1 MNIWETRLNFRPRS
15 GWEALDLGTRLFQER
30 PALYMAVW
38 ATLSLPVYALVLALC
53 WQQPEWG
60 GFFVW
65 WLKPLF
71 EAPVLWLMSQQVFE
85 PLPPYRQ
92 CIRTAFRQMWRPRLI
107 GDLTWRRFSLRRS
120 LVLPVT
126 LLEGVNGKAYQ
137 RRCNELSRQSGG
149 AAGWLAVFGIHLESI
164 LAFGLLSMLF
174 WLWVGDPTQ
183 NIVAGPF
190 GGARSMAALEQIETL
205 VSSGRGML
213 FQHLLNG
220 TYVLL
225 LCFWGPIYVACGFT
239 LYLNARTKAEGWD
252 IRLAAR
258 KIQDRL
264 LGSSSALWALALAVF
279 IGFGFSGS
287 LHAEPLPSR
296 EKVEQ
301 IRDNTL
307 RKAPFQSIK
316 TQTEY
321 CWIKCGKED
330 NTRQQ
335 RSLPDMPDIKTPSP
349 GWFNGLMYALIV
361 LLLALVLW
369 VLYRWYRAN
378 GGFGFGLNQGEE
390 VPETLFG
397 MKITPESLP
406 KDVASTVLAEYE
418 RDPRAAMSLLY
429 RASLSQISRRYGLP
443 LRSSDTEGQVLK
455 RVRQRQPQLLDYWQP
470 LTDNWVALAYAHRL
484 PEREA
489 VHSLCRQY
497 RQVFAGGEQEFS
509 GSLRAAGEGGA

>member
-15 GWEALDLGTRLFQER
+15 GWEALDLGARLFQER

-60 GFFVW
+60 GFLVW

-92 CIRTAFRQMWRPRLI
+92 CVRAAFRQMWRPRLI
-107 GDLTWRRFSLRRS
+107 GDLTWRRFSMRRS

-126 LLEGVNGKAYQ
+126 LLEGLSGKAHQ

-149 AAGWLAVFGIHLESI
+149 AASWLAFFGIHLESI
-164 LAFGLLSMLF
+164 LAFGLLAMLF
-174 WLWVGDPTQ
+174 WLWTGDPAQ

-190 GGARSMAALEQIETL
+190 GGARSTDALQQIEAL
-205 VSSGRGML
+205 VSSGEGL
-213 FQHLLNG
+213 IFQHLLNG
-220 TYVLL
+220 IYVLL

-258 KIQDRL
+258 KIQGRL

-279 IGFGFSGS
+279 IGFSFSGS
-287 LHAEPLPSR
+287 LHAEPLPQR

-321 CWIKCGKED
+321 CWFKCDKD
-330 NTRQQ
+330 DDAASRQQ
-335 RSLPDMPDIKTPSP
+335 LELPNVKTPSP
-349 GWFNGLMYALIV
+349 AWFNALMYALIG

-369 VLYRWYRAN
+369 ILYRWYQAN
-378 GGFGFGLNQGEE
+378 GGFGLSQGEE

-406 KDVASTVLAEYE
+406 NDVVSAVLAEYE

-455 RVRQRQPQLLDYWQP
+455 RVRQRQPQLLDYWQS
-470 LTDNWVALAYAHRL
+470 LTDNWVELAYAHRL

-497 RQVFAGGEQEFS
+497 RRVFAGGE
-509 GSLRAAGEGGA
+509 GRA

>member
-15 GWEALDLGTRLFQER
+15 GWEALDLGARLFQER

-60 GFFVW
+60 GFLVW

-92 CIRTAFRQMWRPRLI
+92 CVRAAFRQMWRPRLI

-126 LLEGVNGKAYQ
+126 LLEGLSGKAHQ

-149 AAGWLAVFGIHLESI
+149 AASWLAFFGIHLESI
-164 LAFGLLSMLF
+164 LAFGLLAMLF
-174 WLWVGDPTQ
+174 WLWTGDPAQ

-190 GGARSMAALEQIETL
+190 GGARSTDALQQIEAL
-205 VSSGRGML
+205 VSSGEGL
-213 FQHLLNG
+213 IFQHLLNG
-220 TYVLL
+220 IYVLL
-225 LCFWGPIYVACGFT
+225 LCFWGPVYVACGFT

-264 LGSSSALWALALAVF
+264 LGSSSALWALVLAVF
-279 IGFGFSGS
+279 IGFSFSGS
-287 LHAEPLPSR
+287 LYAEPLPQR

-301 IRDNTL
+301 TRDNTL

-316 TQTEY
+316 TNTEY
-321 CWIKCGKED
+321 CWFKCDKD
-330 NTRQQ
+330 DDASSRQLPE
-335 RSLPDMPDIKTPSP
+335 LPDVKTPSS
-349 GWFNGLMYALIV
+349 GWFDALMYALIG

-369 VLYRWYRAN
+369 ILYCWYQAN
-378 GGFGFGLNQGEE
+378 GGFGLSQGEE

-397 MKITPESLP
+397 MEITPESLP
-406 KDVASTVLAEYE
+406 NDVASAVLAEYE

-470 LTDNWVALAYAHRL
+470 LTDNWVELAYAHRL

-509 GSLRAAGEGGA
+509 DSLRAAGEGRA

>member
-15 GWEALDLGTRLFQER
+15 GWEALDLGARLFQER

-60 GFFVW
+60 VFLVW

-92 CIRTAFRQMWRPRLI
+92 CVRTAFRQMWRPRLI

-126 LLEGVNGKAYQ
+126 LLEGLSGKAHQ

-149 AAGWLAVFGIHLESI
+149 AASWLAFFGIHLESI
-164 LAFGLLSMLF
+164 LAFGLLAMLF
-174 WLWVGDPTQ
+174 WLWTGDPAQ

-190 GGARSMAALEQIETL
+190 GGARSTDALQQIEAL
-205 VSSGRGML
+205 VSSGEGL
-213 FQHLLNG
+213 IFQHLLNG
-220 TYVLL
+220 IYVLL

-279 IGFGFSGS
+279 IGFSFSGS
-287 LHAEPLPSR
+287 LHAEPLPQR

-316 TQTEY
+316 TKTEY
-321 CWIKCGKED
+321 CWFKCDKD
-330 NTRQQ
+330 DDVSSRQLPE
-335 RSLPDMPDIKTPSP
+335 LPDVKPPSP
-349 GWFNGLMYALIV
+349 VWFNALMYALIG

-369 VLYRWYRAN
+369 ILYRWYQAN
-378 GGFGFGLNQGEE
+378 GGFGLSQGEE

-406 KDVASTVLAEYE
+406 NDVASAVLAEYE

-470 LTDNWVALAYAHRL
+470 LTDNWVELAYAHRL
-484 PEREA
+484 PKREA

-497 RQVFAGGEQEFS
+497 CQVFAGAEQEFS
-509 GSLRAAGEGGA
+509 GSLRAAGEGRA

>member
-1 MNIWETRLNFRPRS
+1 MGR
-15 GWEALDLGTRLFQER
+15 
-30 PALYMAVW
+30 
-38 ATLSLPVYALVLALC
+38 
-53 WQQPEWG
+53 
-60 GFFVW
+60 
-65 WLKPLF
+65 LKPLF

-92 CIRTAFRQMWRPRLI
+92 CVCTAFRQMWRPRLI
-107 GDLTWRRFSLRRS
+107 GDLTWRRFSMRRS

-126 LLEGVNGKAYQ
+126 LLEGLSGKAHQ

-149 AAGWLAVFGIHLESI
+149 AASWLAFFGIHLESI
-164 LAFGLLSMLF
+164 LAFGLLAMLF
-174 WLWVGDPTQ
+174 WLWTGDPAQ

-190 GGARSMAALEQIETL
+190 GGARSTDALQQIEAL
-205 VSSGRGML
+205 VSSGEGL
-213 FQHLLNG
+213 IFQHLLNG
-220 TYVLL
+220 IYVLL

-279 IGFGFSGS
+279 IGFSFSGS
-287 LHAEPLPSR
+287 LHAEPLPQR

-316 TQTEY
+316 TKTEY
-321 CWIKCGKED
+321 CWFKCDKD
-330 NTRQQ
+330 DDASSRQLPE
-335 RSLPDMPDIKTPSP
+335 LPDVKPPSP
-349 GWFNGLMYALIV
+349 VWFNALMYALIG

-369 VLYRWYRAN
+369 ILYRWYQAN
-378 GGFGFGLNQGEE
+378 GGFGLSQGEE

-406 KDVASTVLAEYE
+406 NDVASAVLAEYE

-470 LTDNWVALAYAHRL
+470 LTDNWVELAYAHRL

-509 GSLRAAGEGGA
+509 GSLRAAGEGRA

>member
-1 MNIWETRLNFRPRS
+1 M
-15 GWEALDLGTRLFQER
+15 
-30 PALYMAVW
+30 
-38 ATLSLPVYALVLALC
+38 
-53 WQQPEWG
+53 
-60 GFFVW
+60 
-65 WLKPLF
+65 
-71 EAPVLWLMSQQVFE
+71 
-85 PLPPYRQ
+85 
-92 CIRTAFRQMWRPRLI
+92 
-107 GDLTWRRFSLRRS
+107 RRS

-126 LLEGVNGKAYQ
+126 LLEGLRGKAHQ

-149 AAGWLAVFGIHLESI
+149 AASWLAFFGIHLESI
-164 LAFGLLSMLF
+164 LAFGLLAMLF
-174 WLWVGDPTQ
+174 WLWTGDPAQ

-190 GGARSMAALEQIETL
+190 GGARSTDALQQIEAL
-205 VSSGRGML
+205 VSSGEGL
-213 FQHLLNG
+213 IFQHLLNG
-220 TYVLL
+220 IYVLL

-279 IGFGFSGS
+279 IGFSFSGS
-287 LHAEPLPSR
+287 LHAEPLPQR

-316 TQTEY
+316 TKTEY
-321 CWIKCGKED
+321 CWFKCDKD
-330 NTRQQ
+330 DDASSRQLPE
-335 RSLPDMPDIKTPSP
+335 LPDVKPPSP
-349 GWFNGLMYALIV
+349 VWFNALMYALIG

-369 VLYRWYRAN
+369 ILYRWYQAN
-378 GGFGFGLNQGEE
+378 GGFGLSQGEE

-406 KDVASTVLAEYE
+406 NDVASAVLAEYE

-470 LTDNWVALAYAHRL
+470 LTDNWVELAYAHRL

-509 GSLRAAGEGGA
+509 GSLRAAGEGRA

>member
-1 MNIWETRLNFRPRS
+1 
-15 GWEALDLGTRLFQER
+15 
-30 PALYMAVW
+30 
-38 ATLSLPVYALVLALC
+38 
-53 WQQPEWG
+53 
-60 GFFVW
+60 
-65 WLKPLF
+65 
-71 EAPVLWLMSQQVFE
+71 MSQQVFE

-92 CIRTAFRQMWRPRLI
+92 CVRTAFRQMWRPRLI

-126 LLEGVNGKAYQ
+126 LLEGLSGKAHQ

-149 AAGWLAVFGIHLESI
+149 AASWLAFFGIHLESI
-164 LAFGLLSMLF
+164 LAFGLLAMLF
-174 WLWVGDPTQ
+174 WLWTGDPAQ

-190 GGARSMAALEQIETL
+190 GGARSTDALQQIEAL
-205 VSSGRGML
+205 VSSGEGL
-213 FQHLLNG
+213 IFQHLLNG
-220 TYVLL
+220 IYVLL

-279 IGFGFSGS
+279 IGFSFSGS
-287 LHAEPLPSR
+287 LHAEPLPQR

-316 TQTEY
+316 TKTEY
-321 CWIKCGKED
+321 CWFKCDKD
-330 NTRQQ
+330 DDASSRQLPE
-335 RSLPDMPDIKTPSP
+335 LPDVKPPSP
-349 GWFNGLMYALIV
+349 VWFNAMMYALIG

-369 VLYRWYRAN
+369 ILYRWYQAN
-378 GGFGFGLNQGEE
+378 GGFGLSQGEE

-406 KDVASTVLAEYE
+406 NDVASAVLAEYE

-470 LTDNWVALAYAHRL
+470 LTDNWVELAYAHRL

-509 GSLRAAGEGGA
+509 GSLRAAGEGRA

>member
-85 PLPPYRQ
+85 PLPPYRR

-126 LLEGVNGKAYQ
+126 LLEGVSGKAYQ

-190 GGARSMAALEQIETL
+190 GGARSTDALQQIEAL
-205 VSSGRGML
+205 V
-213 FQHLLNG
+213 
-220 TYVLL
+220 
-225 LCFWGPIYVACGFT
+225 
-239 LYLNARTKAEGWD
+239 
-252 IRLAAR
+252 AAR

-335 RSLPDMPDIKTPSP
+335 RSLPDMPDIKAPSP

-406 KDVASTVLAEYE
+406 KDVASAVLAEYE

-429 RASLSQISRRYGLP
+429 RASLSQISRRHGLP

-509 GSLRAAGEGGA
+509 GSLRAAGEGRA

>member
-1 MNIWETRLNFRPRS
+1 M
-15 GWEALDLGTRLFQER
+15 
-30 PALYMAVW
+30 
-38 ATLSLPVYALVLALC
+38 
-53 WQQPEWG
+53 
-60 GFFVW
+60 W

-71 EAPVLWLMSQQVFE
+71 EAPVLWLMSQQIFE

-92 CIRTAFRQMWRPRLI
+92 CVRAAFRQMWRPRLI

-126 LLEGVNGKAYQ
+126 LLEGLSGKAHQ

-149 AAGWLAVFGIHLESI
+149 AASWLAFFGIHLESI
-164 LAFGLLSMLF
+164 LAFGLLAMLF
-174 WLWVGDPTQ
+174 WLWTGDPAQ

-190 GGARSMAALEQIETL
+190 GGARSTDALQQIGAL
-205 VSSGRGML
+205 VSSGEGL
-213 FQHLLNG
+213 IFQHLLNG
-220 TYVLL
+220 IYVLL

-279 IGFGFSGS
+279 IGFSFLGS
-287 LHAEPLPSR
+287 LHAEPLPQR

-316 TQTEY
+316 TKTEY
-321 CWIKCGKED
+321 CWFKCDKD
-330 NTRQQ
+330 DDASSRQLPE
-335 RSLPDMPDIKTPSP
+335 LPDVKPPSP
-349 GWFNGLMYALIV
+349 VWFNALMYALIG

-369 VLYRWYRAN
+369 ILYRWYQAN
-378 GGFGFGLNQGEE
+378 GGFGLSQGEE

-406 KDVASTVLAEYE
+406 NDVASAVLAEYE

-470 LTDNWVALAYAHRL
+470 LTDNWVELAYAHRL

-509 GSLRAAGEGGA
+509 GSLRAAGEGRA

>member
-15 GWEALDLGTRLFQER
+15 GWEALDLGARLFQER

-60 GFFVW
+60 GFLVW

-92 CIRTAFRQMWRPRLI
+92 CVRTAFRQMWRPRLI

-126 LLEGVNGKAYQ
+126 LLEGLSGKAHQ

-149 AAGWLAVFGIHLESI
+149 AASWLAFFGIHLESI
-164 LAFGLLSMLF
+164 LAFGLLAMLF
-174 WLWVGDPTQ
+174 WLWTGDPAQ

-190 GGARSMAALEQIETL
+190 GGARSTDALQQIEAL
-205 VSSGRGML
+205 VSSGEGL
-213 FQHLLNG
+213 IFQHLLNG
-220 TYVLL
+220 IYVLL

-264 LGSSSALWALALAVF
+264 LGSSSTLWALALAVF
-279 IGFGFSGS
+279 IGFSFSGS
-287 LHAEPLPSR
+287 LHAEPLPQR

-316 TQTEY
+316 TKTEY
-321 CWIKCGKED
+321 CLFKCDKD
-330 NTRQQ
+330 DDASSRQLPE
-335 RSLPDMPDIKTPSP
+335 LPDVKPPLP
-349 GWFNGLMYALIV
+349 VWFNALMYALIG

-369 VLYRWYRAN
+369 ILYRWYQAN
-378 GGFGFGLNQGEE
+378 GGFGLSQGEE

-406 KDVASTVLAEYE
+406 NDVASAVLAEYE

-470 LTDNWVALAYAHRL
+470 LTDNWVELAYAHRL

-497 RQVFAGGEQEFS
+497 CQEFAGREQEFS
-509 GSLRAAGEGGA
+509 GSLRAAGEGRA

>member
-1 MNIWETRLNFRPRS
+1 
-15 GWEALDLGTRLFQER
+15 
-30 PALYMAVW
+30 
-38 ATLSLPVYALVLALC
+38 
-53 WQQPEWG
+53 
-60 GFFVW
+60 
-65 WLKPLF
+65 
-71 EAPVLWLMSQQVFE
+71 MSQQVFE

-92 CIRTAFRQMWRPRLI
+92 CVRTAFRQMWRPRLI

-126 LLEGVNGKAYQ
+126 LLEGLSGKAHQ

-149 AAGWLAVFGIHLESI
+149 AASWLAFFGIHLESI
-164 LAFGLLSMLF
+164 LAFGLLARLF
-174 WLWVGDPTQ
+174 WLWTGDPAQ

-190 GGARSMAALEQIETL
+190 GGARSTDALQQIEAL
-205 VSSGRGML
+205 VSSGEGL
-213 FQHLLNG
+213 IFQHLLNG
-220 TYVLL
+220 IYVLL

-279 IGFGFSGS
+279 IGFSFSGS
-287 LHAEPLPSR
+287 LHAEPLPQR

-316 TQTEY
+316 TKTEY
-321 CWIKCGKED
+321 CWFKCDKD
-330 NTRQQ
+330 DDASSRQLPE
-335 RSLPDMPDIKTPSP
+335 LPDVKTPSP
-349 GWFNGLMYALIV
+349 VWFNALMYALIG

-369 VLYRWYRAN
+369 ILYRWYQAN
-378 GGFGFGLNQGEE
+378 GGFGLSQGEE

-406 KDVASTVLAEYE
+406 NDVASAVLAEYE

-470 LTDNWVALAYAHRL
+470 LTDNWVELAYAHRL

-509 GSLRAAGEGGA
+509 GSLRAAGEGRA

>member
-15 GWEALDLGTRLFQER
+15 GWEALDLGARLFQER

-60 GFFVW
+60 GFLVW

-92 CIRTAFRQMWRPRLI
+92 CVRTAFRQMWRPRLI

-126 LLEGVNGKAYQ
+126 LLEGLSGKAHQ

-149 AAGWLAVFGIHLESI
+149 AAGWLAFFGIHLESI
-164 LAFGLLSMLF
+164 LAFGLLAMLF
-174 WLWVGDPTQ
+174 WLWTGDPAQ

-190 GGARSMAALEQIETL
+190 GGARSTDALQQIEAL
-205 VSSGRGML
+205 VSSGEGL
-213 FQHLLNG
+213 IFQHLLNG
-220 TYVLL
+220 IYVLL

-279 IGFGFSGS
+279 IGFSFSGS
-287 LHAEPLPSR
+287 LHAEPLPQR

-316 TQTEY
+316 TKTEY
-321 CWIKCGKED
+321 CWFKCDKD
-330 NTRQQ
+330 DDASSRQLPE
-335 RSLPDMPDIKTPSP
+335 LPDVKPPSP
-349 GWFNGLMYALIV
+349 VWFNALMYALIG

-369 VLYRWYRAN
+369 ILYRWYQAN
-378 GGFGFGLNQGEE
+378 GGFGLSQGEE

-406 KDVASTVLAEYE
+406 NDVASAVLAEYE

-429 RASLSQISRRYGLP
+429 CASLSQISRRYGLP

-470 LTDNWVALAYAHRL
+470 LTDNWVELAYAHRL
-484 PEREA
+484 PKREA

-497 RQVFAGGEQEFS
+497 CQVFAGAEQEFS
-509 GSLRAAGEGGA
+509 GSLRAAGEGRA

>member
-1 MNIWETRLNFRPRS
+1 
-15 GWEALDLGTRLFQER
+15 
-30 PALYMAVW
+30 
-38 ATLSLPVYALVLALC
+38 
-53 WQQPEWG
+53 
-60 GFFVW
+60 
-65 WLKPLF
+65 
-71 EAPVLWLMSQQVFE
+71 
-85 PLPPYRQ
+85 
-92 CIRTAFRQMWRPRLI
+92 MWRPRLI

-126 LLEGVNGKAYQ
+126 LLEGLSGKAHQ

-149 AAGWLAVFGIHLESI
+149 AASWLAFFGIHLESI
-164 LAFGLLSMLF
+164 LAFGLLAMLF
-174 WLWVGDPTQ
+174 WLWTGDPAQ

-190 GGARSMAALEQIETL
+190 GGARSTDALQQIEAL
-205 VSSGRGML
+205 VSSGEGL
-213 FQHLLNG
+213 IFQHLLNG
-220 TYVLL
+220 IYVLL

-279 IGFGFSGS
+279 IGFSFSGS
-287 LHAEPLPSR
+287 LHAEPLPQR

-316 TQTEY
+316 TKTEY
-321 CWIKCGKED
+321 CWFKCDKD
-330 NTRQQ
+330 DDASSRQLPE
-335 RSLPDMPDIKTPSP
+335 LPDVKPPSP
-349 GWFNGLMYALIV
+349 VWFNAMMYALIG

-369 VLYRWYRAN
+369 ILYRWYQAN
-378 GGFGFGLNQGEE
+378 GGFGLSQGEE

-406 KDVASTVLAEYE
+406 NDVASAVLAEYE

-470 LTDNWVALAYAHRL
+470 LTDNWVELAYAHRL

-509 GSLRAAGEGGA
+509 GSLRAAGEGRA

>member
-15 GWEALDLGTRLFQER
+15 GWEALDLGARLFQER

-60 GFFVW
+60 GFLVW

-92 CIRTAFRQMWRPRLI
+92 CVRAAFRQIWRPRLI

-126 LLEGVNGKAYQ
+126 LLEGLSGKAHQ

-149 AAGWLAVFGIHLESI
+149 AASWLAFFGIHLESI
-164 LAFGLLSMLF
+164 LAFGLLAMLF
-174 WLWVGDPTQ
+174 WLWTGDPAQ

-190 GGARSMAALEQIETL
+190 GGARSTDALQQIGAL
-205 VSSGRGML
+205 VSSGEGL
-213 FQHLLNG
+213 IFQHLLNG
-220 TYVLL
+220 IYVLL

-429 RASLSQISRRYGLP
+429 RASLSQISRRHGLP

>member
-15 GWEALDLGTRLFQER
+15 GWEALDLGSRLFQER

-38 ATLSLPVYALVLALC
+38 ATLSLPVYALVLVLC

-60 GFFVW
+60 GFLVW

-92 CIRTAFRQMWRPRLI
+92 CVRAAFGQMWRPRLI
-107 GDLTWRRFSLRRS
+107 GDLTWRRFSMRRS

-126 LLEGVNGKAYQ
+126 LLEGLSGKAHQ

-149 AAGWLAVFGIHLESI
+149 AASWLAFFGIHLESI
-164 LAFGLLSMLF
+164 LAFGLLAMLF
-174 WLWVGDPTQ
+174 WLWTGDPAQ

-190 GGARSMAALEQIETL
+190 GGARSTDALQQIGAL
-205 VSSGRGML
+205 VSSGEGL
-213 FQHLLNG
+213 IFQHLLNG
-220 TYVLL
+220 IYVLL

-279 IGFGFSGS
+279 IGFSFSGS
-287 LHAEPLPSR
+287 LHAEPLPQR

-316 TQTEY
+316 TKTEY
-321 CWIKCGKED
+321 CWFKCDKD
-330 NTRQQ
+330 DDAASRQQ
-335 RSLPDMPDIKTPSP
+335 LELPDVKTPSP
-349 GWFNGLMYALIV
+349 AWFNALMYALIG
-361 LLLALVLW
+361 LLLALILW
-369 VLYRWYRAN
+369 ILYRWYQAN
-378 GGFGFGLNQGEE
+378 GGFDLSQGEE

-406 KDVASTVLAEYE
+406 NDVASAVLAEYE

-470 LTDNWVALAYAHRL
+470 LTDNWVELAYAHRL

-489 VHSLCRQY
+489 VHGLCRQY
-497 RQVFAGGEQEFS
+497 RRVFAGGEQEFS
-509 GSLRAAGEGGA
+509 GSLRAAGEGKA

>member
-1 MNIWETRLNFRPRS
+1 
-15 GWEALDLGTRLFQER
+15 
-30 PALYMAVW
+30 
-38 ATLSLPVYALVLALC
+38 
-53 WQQPEWG
+53 
-60 GFFVW
+60 
-65 WLKPLF
+65 
-71 EAPVLWLMSQQVFE
+71 
-85 PLPPYRQ
+85 
-92 CIRTAFRQMWRPRLI
+92 MWRPRLI

-120 LVLPVT
+120 LVLPVK
-126 LLEGVNGKAYQ
+126 LLEGLSGKAHQ

-149 AAGWLAVFGIHLESI
+149 AASWLAFFGIHLESI
-164 LAFGLLSMLF
+164 LAFGLLAMLF
-174 WLWVGDPTQ
+174 WLWTGDPAQ

-190 GGARSMAALEQIETL
+190 GGARSTDALQQIEAL
-205 VSSGRGML
+205 VSSGEGL
-213 FQHLLNG
+213 IFQHLLNG
-220 TYVLL
+220 IYVLL

-279 IGFGFSGS
+279 IGFSFSGS
-287 LHAEPLPSR
+287 LHAEPLPQR

-316 TQTEY
+316 TKTEY
-321 CWIKCGKED
+321 CWFKCDKD
-330 NTRQQ
+330 DDASSRQLPE
-335 RSLPDMPDIKTPSP
+335 LPDVKPLSP
-349 GWFNGLMYALIV
+349 VWFNALMYALIG

-369 VLYRWYRAN
+369 ILYRWYQAN
-378 GGFGFGLNQGEE
+378 GGFGLSQGEE

-406 KDVASTVLAEYE
+406 NDVASAVLAEYE

-470 LTDNWVALAYAHRL
+470 LTDNWVELAYAHRL

-509 GSLRAAGEGGA
+509 GSLRAAGEGRA

>member
-1 MNIWETRLNFRPRS
+1 MI
-15 GWEALDLGTRLFQER
+15 
-30 PALYMAVW
+30 
-38 ATLSLPVYALVLALC
+38 
-53 WQQPEWG
+53 
-60 GFFVW
+60 
-65 WLKPLF
+65 
-71 EAPVLWLMSQQVFE
+71 
-85 PLPPYRQ
+85 
-92 CIRTAFRQMWRPRLI
+92 
-107 GDLTWRRFSLRRS
+107 
-120 LVLPVT
+120 
-126 LLEGVNGKAYQ
+126 
-137 RRCNELSRQSGG
+137 
-149 AAGWLAVFGIHLESI
+149 
-164 LAFGLLSMLF
+164 
-174 WLWVGDPTQ
+174 
-183 NIVAGPF
+183 
-190 GGARSMAALEQIETL
+190 
-205 VSSGRGML
+205 

-220 TYVLL
+220 IYVLL

-264 LGSSSALWALALAVF
+264 LGSSSALWALVLAVF
-279 IGFGFSGS
+279 IGFSFSGS
-287 LHAEPLPSR
+287 LHAEPLPQR

-316 TQTEY
+316 TKTEY
-321 CWIKCGKED
+321 CWFKCDKD
-330 NTRQQ
+330 DDAASRQQ
-335 RSLPDMPDIKTPSP
+335 LELPDVKTPSP
-349 GWFNGLMYALIV
+349 AWFNAMMYALIG

-369 VLYRWYRAN
+369 ILYRWYQAN
-378 GGFGFGLNQGEE
+378 GGFGLSQGEE

-406 KDVASTVLAEYE
+406 NDVASAVLAEYE

-470 LTDNWVALAYAHRL
+470 LTDNWVELAYAHRL

-489 VHSLCRQY
+489 VHGLCHQY

-509 GSLRAAGEGGA
+509 GSLRAAGEGRA